1 MDRWG
6 DDDRAHTRDGDYGSY
21 RAGTRLYKS
30 CCKVCTPRHLTPAP
44 GRLGPP
50 RDGDDSP
57 AEGPLHFQI
66 QAPVPDI
73 YRADNSSGSFLQEF
87 HLHVPQ
93 RIQNQRMVIEVG
105 GLDEF
110 NLRMPLGDKIGVII
124 DSLNEDSGEQ
134 KIGKNHDP
142 FET

>member
-1 MDRWG
+1 MGIRVMSMIVMMIVSVISMVMMVMPGTGSDSFNMMMMTLLRK
-6 DDDRAHTRDGDYGSY
+6 AHFTF
-21 RAGTRLYKS
+21 KS
-30 CCKVCTPRHLTPAP
+30 QHLLPVF
-44 GRLGPP
+44 
-50 RDGDDSP
+50 
-57 AEGPLHFQI
+57 AELAIHQ
-66 QAPVPDI
+66 VPSFEDFI
-73 YRADNSSGSFLQEF
+73 YTFREG
-87 HLHVPQ
+87 
-93 RIQNQRMVIEVG
+93 IQNQWMIIEVG

>member
-1 MDRWG
+1 MGIRVMTMIVMMIMSMISMVMMVMSGTGSDSFNMMMMTLLRK
-6 DDDRAHTRDGDYGSY
+6 AHFTF
-21 RAGTRLYKS
+21 KS
-30 CCKVCTPRHLTPAP
+30 QHLLPVF
-44 GRLGPP
+44 
-50 RDGDDSP
+50 
-57 AEGPLHFQI
+57 AELAIHQ
-66 QAPVPDI
+66 VPSFEDFI
-73 YRADNSSGSFLQEF
+73 YTFRKG
-87 HLHVPQ
+87 
-93 RIQNQRMVIEVG
+93 IQNQWMIIEVG

>member
-1 MDRWG
+1 MGIRVMSMIVMMIVSVISMVMMVMSGTGSDTLYMMMMTLLRK
-6 DDDRAHTRDGDYGSY
+6 AHFTF
-21 RAGTRLYKS
+21 KS
-30 CCKVCTPRHLTPAP
+30 QHLLPVF
-44 GRLGPP
+44 
-50 RDGDDSP
+50 
-57 AEGPLHFQI
+57 AELAIHQ
-66 QAPVPDI
+66 VPSFEDFI
-73 YRADNSSGSFLQEF
+73 YTFRKG
-87 HLHVPQ
+87 
-93 RIQNQRMVIEVG
+93 IQNQWMIIEVG

>member
-1 MDRWG
+1 MGIRVMTMIVMMIMSVISMVMMVISGTGSDSLNMMMMTLLRK
-6 DDDRAHTRDGDYGSY
+6 AHFTF
-21 RAGTRLYKS
+21 KS
-30 CCKVCTPRHLTPAP
+30 QDLLPVF
-44 GRLGPP
+44 
-50 RDGDDSP
+50 
-57 AEGPLHFQI
+57 AELAIHQ
-66 QAPVPDI
+66 VPSFEDFI
-73 YRADNSSGSFLQEF
+73 YTFRKG
-87 HLHVPQ
+87 
-93 RIQNQRMVIEVG
+93 IQNQRMVIEVG

>member
-1 MDRWG
+1 MGIRVMTMIVMMIMSMVMMVMSGTGSDSFNMMVMTLLRK
-6 DDDRAHTRDGDYGSY
+6 AHFTF
-21 RAGTRLYKS
+21 KS
-30 CCKVCTPRHLTPAP
+30 QHLFPVF
-44 GRLGPP
+44 
-50 RDGDDSP
+50 
-57 AEGPLHFQI
+57 AELTIHQ
-66 QAPVPDI
+66 VPSFEDFI
-73 YRADNSSGSFLQEF
+73 YTFRKG
-87 HLHVPQ
+87 
-93 RIQNQRMVIEVG
+93 IQNQRMIIEVG